1 MKPSAVS
8 CFIRADARMI
18 GVGKTHLGQLSEG
31 TKIVKEI
38 CRAEQNICLLKPA
51 MVTCGDEAEER

>member
-1 MKPSAVS
+1 
-8 CFIRADARMI
+8 MI